1 MTSKEALERLKESLE
16 DEVGSFCWIN
26 ELYGIVLKD
35 LERLEALEK
44 ENWAIKSDYDFWC
57 KAVES
62 AELPKLMCE
71 IGQLKQEIEK
81 LKKAIECMKKC
92 VKIIVKDCDFPIY
105 DTPRYTLGIR
115 AHYLEEN
122 PNGLIVYI
130 KKEEY
135 ELLKEVFENE
145 L

>member
-1 MTSKEALERLKESLE
+1 MKWFRNKEMLQNILNQNK
-16 DEVGSFCWIN
+16 N
-26 ELYGIVLKD
+26 ELEKHKHEKIVSLLKD
-35 LERLEALEK
+35 EINLIQDHLTLLD
-44 ENWAIKSDYDFWC
+44 EN
-57 KAVES
+57 
-62 AELPKLMCE
+62 
-71 IGQLKQEIEK
+71 EK
-81 LKKAIECMKKC
+81 LKNAIECIKKC

-115 AHYLEEN
+115 AHYWEEN
-122 PNGLIVYI
+122 PNGLLVYI